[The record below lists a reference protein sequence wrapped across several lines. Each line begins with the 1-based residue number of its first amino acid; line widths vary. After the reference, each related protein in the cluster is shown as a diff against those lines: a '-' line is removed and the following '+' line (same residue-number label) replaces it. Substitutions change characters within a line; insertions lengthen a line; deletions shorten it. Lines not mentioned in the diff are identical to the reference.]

1 MHLSVIPELDLRSS
15 RIGELVNEDL
25 YLNVADRLF
34 GAIERGEY
42 ATVDD
47 MWADDVT
54 VWHTGDSQDNDR
66 VRALKVIRW
75 FLDNTTRRS
84 YEILDR
90 QYFDGGFV
98 QQHVLRA
105 GRSADTSIEMRV
117 CIVIKVDTEGR
128 ITRVDEYFDP
138 ADMAP
143 LLRSTT

>member
-1 MHLSVIPELDLRSS
+1 MNTDVRLD
-15 RIGELVNEDL
+15 
-25 YLNVADRLF
+25 VANRLF

-42 ATVDD
+42 ETVDG
-47 MWADDVT
+47 MWANDVT

-66 VRALKVIRW
+66 ARALKVIRW
-75 FLDNTTRRS
+75 FMNVTTSRS

-90 QYFDGGFV
+90 RFFDGGFV

-105 GRSADTSIEMRV
+105 RRSDDASIEMRV
-117 CIVIKVDTEGR
+117 CIVIKVDAEGR
-128 ITRVDEYFDP
+128 ITRIDEYFDP